1 MRMCRLILVPVVLA
15 MAATVA
21 AKAGPLRPDEAKRFV
36 AGKLFSYN
44 CFDGTRGVGRI
55 FADGAVV
62 GTLQAPGKAARFVAM
77 PVGTIRVTPTAICAS
92 LRGAMFEPCFD
103 VVQTSGTSFRGSL
116 SGFGFAYCDF
126 VRRNP
131 RMGLTGAAGTAP
143 LRLRPT
149 TSGSATQSTPA
160 AIPANPQSA
169 LVPDKTAPVSAPEN
183 LPPAS
188 AADVAP
194 PVQSAVVTF
203 E

>member
-1 MRMCRLILVPVVLA
+1 
-15 MAATVA
+15 
-21 AKAGPLRPDEAKRFV
+21 
-36 AGKLFSYN
+36 
-44 CFDGTRGVGRI
+44 
-55 FADGAVV
+55 
-62 GTLQAPGKAARFVAM
+62 M
-77 PVGTIRVTPTAICAS
+77 PVGTIRVTSTGICAA

-103 VVQTSGTSFRGSL
+103 VVQTSSTSFRGSL

-131 RMGLTGAAGTAP
+131 RMGLTGADGTPA

-149 TSGSATQSTPA
+149 TSGSATRAAPPA
-160 AIPANPQSA
+160 SAGNPQSA
-169 LVPDKTAPVSAPEN
+169 LAPNKTAPVSAPEP

-188 AADVAP
+188 PAEVAP